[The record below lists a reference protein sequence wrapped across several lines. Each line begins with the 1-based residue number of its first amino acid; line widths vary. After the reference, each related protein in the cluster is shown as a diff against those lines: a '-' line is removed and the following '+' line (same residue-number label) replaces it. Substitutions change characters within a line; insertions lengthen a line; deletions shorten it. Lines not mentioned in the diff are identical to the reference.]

1 MINDN
6 LQITIYLT
14 ISIIAVLITFIMGIY
29 FGNIASSLVR
39 LSSQI
44 ILIIIMSIILSYIQQ
59 IPYGSLIVWII
70 LLIVVTLSVSQLLN
84 IV

>member
-29 FGNIASSLVR
+29 FGNIASSLIR

-44 ILIIIMSIILSYIQQ
+44 ILIIIMCIILSYIQQ
-59 IPYGSLIVWII
+59 IPYGSIIVWII
-70 LLIVVTLSVSQLLN
+70 LFVVIILSLSQLFN
-84 IV
+84 MV